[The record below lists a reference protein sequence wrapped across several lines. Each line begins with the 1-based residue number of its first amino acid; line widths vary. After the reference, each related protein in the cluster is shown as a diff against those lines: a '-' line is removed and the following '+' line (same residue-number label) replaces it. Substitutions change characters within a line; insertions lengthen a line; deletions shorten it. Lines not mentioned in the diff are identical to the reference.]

1 MLDAVAEA
9 MARSGVARVFGLP
22 GGGTSA
28 LVGAVERAGIPFVL
42 THTETGAVL
51 MASTEGESTGRPGI
65 VLTSLGPGAAAA
77 TAGLAHCLLD
87 RAPVLVITD
96 RLADAACG
104 PGYHQWLDQS
114 NLLGGVV
121 KGSFTVGETD
131 AAATFAAAYGLCIDG
146 VPGPV
151 HLDMPA
157 GASGWRTGPH
167 PVRSD
172 GERPVPRLDDE
183 QRRRVADARRPVLV
197 AGLGARRLPA
207 GGLDALVAG
216 LRAPVLTTYKGKGAV
231 DELGPWSA
239 GIITGG
245 AAEQPLLQA
254 ADLVVTV
261 GLDGVELLAS
271 MPPLRADR
279 VELAGHDAPGGV
291 LPPTSDRLTG
301 DLQALLGQLPTS
313 GRSEWGAD
321 QAGAHRA
328 AVDAAFETTPAT
340 GAGLHPWRTAR
351 VLDDLAGARAGA
363 QLTVDAGAHML
374 PLCQAWRA
382 RSPGTF
388 WISNGLSTMGYAL
401 PAAIARSLAEP
412 ERPVLCCTGDG
423 GLLMAAGELA
433 TAARA
438 GRRLVVVVFD
448 DRSMSL
454 IRIKQGEADLG
465 RGVDFGQTRWAEVA
479 SGLGM
484 AGAEVDDEE
493 GLRAAVGAAL
503 DRERPSLVSV
513 RTDASPY
520 ADMLKILR
528 G

>member
-1 MLDAVAEA
+1 
-9 MARSGVARVFGLP
+9 
-22 GGGTSA
+22 
-28 LVGAVERAGIPFVL
+28 
-42 THTETGAVL
+42 
-51 MASTEGESTGRPGI
+51 
-65 VLTSLGPGAAAA
+65 
-77 TAGLAHCLLD
+77 
-87 RAPVLVITD
+87 
-96 RLADAACG
+96 
-104 PGYHQWLDQS
+104 
-114 NLLGGVV
+114 
-121 KGSFTVGETD
+121 
-131 AAATFAAAYGLCIDG
+131 
-146 VPGPV
+146 
-151 HLDMPA
+151 
-157 GASGWRTGPH
+157 
-167 PVRSD
+167 
-172 GERPVPRLDDE
+172 
-183 QRRRVADARRPVLV
+183 
-197 AGLGARRLPA
+197 
-207 GGLDALVAG
+207 
-216 LRAPVLTTYKGKGAV
+216 
-231 DELGPWSA
+231 
-239 GIITGG
+239 
-245 AAEQPLLQA
+245 
-254 ADLVVTV
+254 
-261 GLDGVELLAS
+261 
-271 MPPLRADR
+271 
-279 VELAGHDAPGGV
+279 
-291 LPPTSDRLTG
+291 
-301 DLQALLGQLPTS
+301 
-313 GRSEWGAD
+313 
-321 QAGAHRA
+321 
-328 AVDAAFETTPAT
+328 
-340 GAGLHPWRTAR
+340 
-351 VLDDLAGARAGA
+351 
-363 QLTVDAGAHML
+363 ML